1 MRKVTSTGMININ
14 DGFTIFDFDVN
25 NYRIEKQAAKELQA
39 SFEVSAE
46 DIKRMNDYFLR
57 EFPFMRIPISNIKKL
72 VDEKKVE

>member
-72 VDEKKVE
+72 VDEKKVV